1 MSVEKSLDGMRQRVD
16 RPEYRFIRQG
26 RRTCM
31 VRPGYE
37 DILAEVESAR
47 LAGNGRAAD
56 TSGHGRMATTRIPLT
71 GREGERGVI
80 RWSSRGTFM
89 KYLLGNIYLTIRT
102 RMFEEAKVTAR
113 AQRFGVPV
121 AEVLAAARETIGPLL
136 YRGWIVTREITHCQ
150 DLRLFLEMLP
160 DDPSPAELK
169 LKRDILAAAGAAVAA
184 MHDAGIYHWDL
195 HIRNL
200 LAVPDGSEP
209 ELVYII
215 DFDKS
220 KIFHPMRMPSR
231 IRNLMR
237 LFRSLIKRRE
247 ACTHVSRQDIER
259 FLHAYFRGDR
269 ARRRGANRLIRRHLW
284 IIRLHGYWW
293 RRRGIRSALDDYL
306 F

>member
-1 MSVEKSLDGMRQRVD
+1 MSVEKSLDGLRHRVD
-16 RPEYRFIRQG
+16 RPEYRFIHQG
-26 RRTCM
+26 RRSFM

-37 DILAEVESAR
+37 NILGEVESAR
-47 LAGNGRAAD
+47 LAADGHLAD
-56 TSGHGRMATTRIPLT
+56 TSGHGRMATTRFPLPD
-71 GREGERGVI
+71 REGERGVI
-80 RWSSRGTFM
+80 RWSSRGTFV
-89 KYLLGNIYLTIRT
+89 KYVLGNIYLTIRT
-102 RMFEEAKVTAR
+102 RMFEEARVTAR
-113 AQRFGVPV
+113 AQKYGVPV

-136 YRGWIVTREITHCQ
+136 YRGWIVTREIPRCK
-150 DLRLFLEMLP
+150 DLRLFLESFP
-160 DDPSPAELK
+160 DEPSPSELR
-169 LKRDILAAAGAAVAA
+169 LKRDILAAAGAAVAS

-200 LAVPDGSEP
+200 LAVPDGSME

-220 KIFHPMRMPSR
+220 KIFDSMRDPAR

-237 LFRSLIKRRE
+237 LFRSLVKRQA
-247 ACTHVSRQDIER
+247 ACAHVTRRDIER
-259 FLHAYFRGDR
+259 FLRAYFRGDR
-269 ARRRGANRLIRRHLW
+269 ARRRTVNRLIRRHFW